1 MEEKKELSLYVHIP
15 FCVKKCNYCDFLSF
29 SSKEE
34 EKERYVQ
41 ALCNEIKQYQPL
53 QNNYRIQTI
62 FFGGGTPSLLKE
74 EQMERIFSYI
84 YKSFQ
89 VDQKAEITV
98 EMNPNTITE
107 NKLKCYKQI
116 GINRLSL
123 GLQTT
128 DNERL
133 KLLGRIHTYEQ
144 FLEGYELARKLG
156 FSNVNIDLMSALP
169 TEKLYDY
176 QLDLERI
183 ISLQPEHISSYSLI
197 MEEGTP
203 FYNNDKIFE
212 QLPTEEEDRQMY
224 EMTEQ
229 MLLEAG
235 YERYEISNYARNGK
249 ECKHNIVYWTGREY
263 LGLGLGASSYLYPN
277 SPFLQKEKELGNDLY
292 GIRFKNTPDFIE
304 YNKKPYVSILNRE
317 EVETQGK
324 KDTMEEFMF
333 LGLRLTKGVDKNEF
347 FQKFGVSI
355 EEVYGKQIEKYVNL
369 KLLQWEQNGRL
380 HLTKQGLD
388 VSNSIFSDFLFES

>member
-1 MEEKKELSLYVHIP
+1 MKEKKELSLYIHIP

-41 ALCNEIKQYQPL
+41 ALCDEIKQYQSL
-53 QNNYRIQTI
+53 QNNYCIQTI

-74 EQMERIFSYI
+74 EQMDRIFSDI
-84 YKSFQ
+84 HKSFQ
-89 VDQKAEITV
+89 VDQNTEITV

-107 NKLKCYKQI
+107 SKLKCYQQI

-128 DNERL
+128 NNERL

-156 FSNVNIDLMSALP
+156 FSNINIDLMSALP
-169 TEKLYDY
+169 TERLYDY

-183 ISLQPEHISSYSLI
+183 ISLQSEHISSYSLI

-235 YERYEISNYARNGK
+235 YGRYEISNYAKNGK
-249 ECKHNIVYWTGREY
+249 ECKHNIVYWTGKEY
-263 LGLGLGASSYLYPN
+263 LGLGLGASSYLYSN
-277 SPFLQKEKELGNDLY
+277 SSFIQKEKILGNDIY
-292 GIRFKNTPDFIE
+292 GIRFKNTSDFIE
-304 YNKKPYVSILNRE
+304 YNKKSYVPIFERE
-317 EVETQGK
+317 AVELQGK
-324 KDTMEEFMF
+324 QDTMEEFMF
-333 LGLRLTKGVDKNEF
+333 LGLRLTNGIDKKDF
-347 FQKFGVSI
+347 LYKFGVSI
-355 EEVYGKQIEKYVNL
+355 EEIYGEQIEKYVNL
-369 KLLQWEQNGRL
+369 KLLQWEQDGRL
-380 HLTKQGLD
+380 HLTKRGLD
-388 VSNSIFSDFLFES
+388 VSNTIFSDFLLE

>member
-1 MEEKKELSLYVHIP
+1 MKEKKELSLYIHIP

-41 ALCNEIKQYQPL
+41 ALCDEIKQYQSL
-53 QNNYRIQTI
+53 QNNYCIQTI

-74 EQMERIFSYI
+74 EQMDRIFSDI
-84 YKSFQ
+84 HKSFQ
-89 VDQKAEITV
+89 VDQNAEITV

-107 NKLKCYKQI
+107 SKLKCYQQI

-128 DNERL
+128 NNERL

-169 TEKLYDY
+169 TERLYDY
-176 QLDLERI
+176 RLDLERI

-235 YERYEISNYARNGK
+235 YGRYEISNYAKIGK
-249 ECKHNIVYWTGREY
+249 ECKHNIVYWTGKEY
-263 LGLGLGASSYLYPN
+263 LGLGLGASSYLYSN
-277 SPFLQKEKELGNDLY
+277 SSFIQKEKILGNDIY
-292 GIRFKNTPDFIE
+292 GIRFKNTSDFIE
-304 YNKKPYVSILNRE
+304 YNKKSYVPIFERE
-317 EVETQGK
+317 AVELQGK
-324 KDTMEEFMF
+324 QDTMEEFMF
-333 LGLRLTKGVDKNEF
+333 LGLRLTNGIDKKDF
-347 FQKFGVSI
+347 LHKFGVSI
-355 EEVYGKQIEKYVNL
+355 EEIYGEQIEKNVNL
-369 KLLQWEQNGRL
+369 KLLQWEQDGRL
-380 HLTKQGLD
+380 HLTKRGLD
-388 VSNSIFSDFLFES
+388 VSNTIFSDFLLE